1 MSVSISNCLS
11 KQVVVTVHRSGRIVR
26 RVITY
31 GNIHS
36 MIATM
41 STSIAARG
49 VRVRTTS
56 PPRRVPSA
64 SSPARAVTQPR
75 RAAAAI
81 HVTRARMA
89 IVVSSSSS
97 DASPS
102 GDAAPSVGDKVKK
115 WWSEASKIDKSKIAS
130 LGSACLL
137 SYGFVSNVFYV
148 TSLMLA
154 TYTAVKTT
162 GASPLVNSLSMK
174 TFASS
179 YFGLWMIQNF
189 LRPARFA
196 FSIAISPGTDK
207 IVEFFRKYV
216 PNNNKKA
223 AFALTV
229 FCINVV
235 GTFAYMFA
243 GFGLIYALTGVPLE
257 LGGLLQAAKAAKSAA
272 PV

>member
-1 MSVSISNCLS
+1 MRAIARARPSAVPSRAAPTPRRGTIAVGRAARARSRVDIDASHECANARRR
-11 KQVVVTVHRSGRIVR
+11 VVV
-26 RVITY
+26 
-31 GNIHS
+31 
-36 MIATM
+36 
-41 STSIAARG
+41 
-49 VRVRTTS
+49 
-56 PPRRVPSA
+56 
-64 SSPARAVTQPR
+64 ARAATNG
-75 RAAAAI
+75 
-81 HVTRARMA
+81 
-89 IVVSSSSS
+89 
-97 DASPS
+97 DASDDADETS
-102 GDAAPSVGDKVKK
+102 GMAKVKAWWRDAA
-115 WWSEASKIDKSKIAS
+115 KIDKKKIAS
-130 LGSACLL
+130 LGSAALL

-196 FSIAISPGTDK
+196 LSVAISPGTDR
-207 IVEFFRKYV
+207 IVEFFRRYA
-216 PNNNKKA
+216 PNNDKKW

-243 GFGLIYALTGVPLE
+243 GFGLIVALTGVPLE
-257 LGGLLQAAKAAKSAA
+257 LSSFGGLLAAAKTAKAGA
-272 PV
+272 V

>member
-1 MSVSISNCLS
+1 
-11 KQVVVTVHRSGRIVR
+11 
-26 RVITY
+26 
-31 GNIHS
+31 

-41 STSIAARG
+41 PTAIAVRTP
-49 VRVRTTS
+49 RVRETL
-56 PPRRVPSA
+56 RRVPNA
-64 SSPARAVTQPR
+64 SRARAVVQQR
-75 RAAAAI
+75 RDAAAI
-81 HVTRARMA
+81 HAARARTTI
-89 IVVSSSSS
+89 IVASSSSS
-97 DASPS
+97 S

-154 TYTAVKTT
+154 MYTAVKTT

-229 FCINVV
+229 LCINIVR
-235 GTFAYMFA
+235 TFAYMFA

>member
-1 MSVSISNCLS
+1 MRAIARARPSVAPSRAVPTPRRGTIAVGRAARARARVDIDASHECANARRR
-11 KQVVVTVHRSGRIVR
+11 VVV
-26 RVITY
+26 
-31 GNIHS
+31 
-36 MIATM
+36 
-41 STSIAARG
+41 
-49 VRVRTTS
+49 
-56 PPRRVPSA
+56 
-64 SSPARAVTQPR
+64 ARAAT
-75 RAAAAI
+75 
-81 HVTRARMA
+81 
-89 IVVSSSSS
+89 S
-97 DASPS
+97 DDAS
-102 GDAAPSVGDKVKK
+102 GDANETSGMAKVKA
-115 WWSEASKIDKSKIAS
+115 WWRDAAKIDKKKIAS
-130 LGSACLL
+130 LGSAALL

-196 FSIAISPGTDK
+196 LSVAISPGTDR
-207 IVEFFRKYV
+207 IVEFFRRYA
-216 PNNNKKA
+216 PNNDKKW

-243 GFGLIYALTGVPLE
+243 GFGLIVALTGVPLE
-257 LGGLLQAAKAAKSAA
+257 LSSFGGLLAAAKTAKTGA
-272 PV
+272 V

>member
-1 MSVSISNCLS
+1 MITIVNTVSRVGASSARTSRRRENVILS
-11 KQVVVTVHRSGRIVR
+11 QPTRTCSETHSALKRKQTTVAMVSRGSLEPIVRTRHRVVVASSADSAPGA
-26 RVITY
+26 
-31 GNIHS
+31 GDE
-36 MIATM
+36 
-41 STSIAARG
+41 
-49 VRVRTTS
+49 
-56 PPRRVPSA
+56 PSA
-64 SSPARAVTQPR
+64 SVA
-75 RAAAAI
+75 
-81 HVTRARMA
+81 
-89 IVVSSSSS
+89 
-97 DASPS
+97 
-102 GDAAPSVGDKVKK
+102 DKVKS
-115 WWSEASKIDKSKIAS
+115 WWKNAAKIDKKTIAS
-130 LGSACLL
+130 LGSAALL

-196 FSIAISPGTDK
+196 LSVAISPGTDK
-207 IVEFFRKYV
+207 IVEFFRRYA
-216 PNNNKKA
+216 PNNDKRW

-243 GFGLIYALTGVPLE
+243 GFGLIVALTGVPLE
-257 LGGLLQAAKAAKSAA
+257 LSSFSGLLAAAKTAKTGA
-272 PV
+272 V

>member
-1 MSVSISNCLS
+1 MFTVVPRASLAPRAVVS
-11 KQVVVTVHRSGRIVR
+11 R
-26 RVITY
+26 R
-31 GNIHS
+31 G
-36 MIATM
+36 ARR
-41 STSIAARG
+41 ARG
-49 VRVRTTS
+49 VPAPTAILSR
-56 PPRRVPSA
+56 
-64 SSPARAVTQPR
+64 ARAHAPTRVT
-75 RAAAAI
+75 AL
-81 HVTRARMA
+81 ARGRGA
-89 IVVSSSSS
+89 TVIVASSSSS
-97 DASPS
+97 SAASDDAPENASDASAL
-102 GDAAPSVGDKVKK
+102 DKIKAWWRNAA
-115 WWSEASKIDKSKIAS
+115 KIDKKKIAS
-130 LGSACLL
+130 LGSAALL

-196 FSIAISPGTDK
+196 LSVAISPGTDR
-207 IVEFFRKYV
+207 IVEFFRRYA
-216 PNNNKKA
+216 PNNDKKW

-243 GFGLIYALTGVPLE
+243 GFGLIVALTGVPLE
-257 LGGLLQAAKAAKSAA
+257 LSSFGGLLAAAKTAKTGA
-272 PV
+272 V

>member
-1 MSVSISNCLS
+1 M
-11 KQVVVTVHRSGRIVR
+11 KRWW
-26 RVITY
+26 
-31 GNIHS
+31 
-36 MIATM
+36 
-41 STSIAARG
+41 
-49 VRVRTTS
+49 
-56 PPRRVPSA
+56 
-64 SSPARAVTQPR
+64 
-75 RAAAAI
+75 
-81 HVTRARMA
+81 
-89 IVVSSSSS
+89 S
-97 DASPS
+97 DA
-102 GDAAPSVGDKVKK
+102 A
-115 WWSEASKIDKSKIAS
+115 KIDKAKIAS

-196 FSIAISPGTDK
+196 FSIAISPGTDR

-216 PNNNKKA
+216 PKNNKKA

-229 FCINVV
+229 FCINIV

-243 GFGLIYALTGVPLE
+243 GFGLIYLLTGVPLE
-257 LGGLLQAAKAAKSAA
+257 LGGLLQAAKAAKTAA

>member
-1 MSVSISNCLS
+1 
-11 KQVVVTVHRSGRIVR
+11 
-26 RVITY
+26 
-31 GNIHS
+31 
-36 MIATM
+36 MIAT
-41 STSIAARG
+41 TPTVHAVRAP
-49 VRVRTTS
+49 RVRQTL
-56 PPRRVPSA
+56 RRVPNA
-64 SSPARAVTQPR
+64 SRARAVVQQR
-75 RAAAAI
+75 RDAAAI
-81 HVTRARMA
+81 HAARARTTI
-89 IVVSSSSS
+89 IVASSSSSS
-97 DASPS
+97 DASS

-207 IVEFFRKYV
+207 IVDFFRKYV

-229 FCINVV
+229 FCINIV

>member
-1 MSVSISNCLS
+1 MITIANAVSRVGAPSARTTRRRES
-11 KQVVVTVHRSGRIVR
+11 VVVSQPTRTCSETHWALTRKQTTVAMVSRG
-26 RVITY
+26 
-31 GNIHS
+31 GAEP
-36 MIATM
+36 IARARHGVV
-41 STSIAARG
+41 AASSADSAPG
-49 VRVRTTS
+49 AGGE
-56 PPRRVPSA
+56 PSA
-64 SSPARAVTQPR
+64 SVA
-75 RAAAAI
+75 
-81 HVTRARMA
+81 
-89 IVVSSSSS
+89 
-97 DASPS
+97 
-102 GDAAPSVGDKVKK
+102 DKVKS
-115 WWSEASKIDKSKIAS
+115 WWKNAAKIDKKTIAS
-130 LGSACLL
+130 LGSAALL

-196 FSIAISPGTDK
+196 LSVAISPGTDK
-207 IVEFFRKYV
+207 IVEFFRRYA
-216 PNNNKKA
+216 PNNDKRW

-243 GFGLIYALTGVPLE
+243 GFGLIVALTGVPLE
-257 LGGLLQAAKAAKSAA
+257 LSSFSGLLAAAKTAKTGA
-272 PV
+272 V

>member
-1 MSVSISNCLS
+1 
-11 KQVVVTVHRSGRIVR
+11 VVQQR
-26 RVITY
+26 RD
-31 GNIHS
+31 
-36 MIATM
+36 
-41 STSIAARG
+41 
-49 VRVRTTS
+49 
-56 PPRRVPSA
+56 
-64 SSPARAVTQPR
+64 
-75 RAAAAI
+75 AAAI
-81 HVTRARMA
+81 HAARARTTI
-89 IVVSSSSS
+89 IVASSSSLPG
-97 DASPS
+97 ASS

-207 IVEFFRKYV
+207 IVDFFRKYV

-229 FCINVV
+229 FCINIV

>member
-1 MSVSISNCLS
+1 MITIANAASRVGAPSARTTRRRESVSQPTRLCSVSSALKREQTTVAMVS
-11 KQVVVTVHRSGRIVR
+11 RAGRPELTVHARQSVVVAS
-26 RVITY
+26 
-31 GNIHS
+31 
-36 MIATM
+36 
-41 STSIAARG
+41 AAD
-49 VRVRTTS
+49 
-56 PPRRVPSA
+56 SA
-64 SSPARAVTQPR
+64 PGAGGEP
-75 RAAAAI
+75 
-81 HVTRARMA
+81 
-89 IVVSSSSS
+89 SSSV
-97 DASPS
+97 A
-102 GDAAPSVGDKVKK
+102 DKVKS
-115 WWSEASKIDKSKIAS
+115 WWKNAAKIDKKTIAS
-130 LGSACLL
+130 LGSAALL

-196 FSIAISPGTDK
+196 LSVAISPGTDK
-207 IVEFFRKYV
+207 IVEFFRRYA
-216 PNNNKKA
+216 PNNDKRW

-243 GFGLIYALTGVPLE
+243 GFGLIVALTGVPLE
-257 LGGLLQAAKAAKSAA
+257 LSSFSGLLAAAKTAKTGA
-272 PV
+272 V